1 MTLYEQTQPEFRPLI
16 GQHVEFMQQG
26 KKHYGILEFAG
37 INELLHGQFQ
47 VTVSRTPYWPVN
59 PKSLKPSSL

>member
-1 MTLYEQTQPEFRPLI
+1 MTLYEQTQTEFRPLL
-16 GQHVEFMQQG
+16 GQRVEFMHQG
-26 KKHYGILEFAG
+26 KKHYGILDYAG
-37 INELLHGQFQ
+37 VNELLHGQFQ